1 MEIVLEPH
9 FENRKR
15 WGLQFE
21 LVLSLR
27 SLSLLVLGFINKESW
42 YLL

>member
-15 WGLQFE
+15 WGLKFE
-21 LVLSLR
+21 LVLSLS
-27 SLSLLVLGFINKESW
+27 SLSLLMLGFINKDS
-42 YLL
+42 